1 MDFQKTVSAFNR
13 ASGNGLTM
21 STILNDV
28 IGHCLTSGDSSL
40 LGAVRAARVTA
51 KDSNAIR
58 NIDLVGSAIWSK
70 YETIKDKK
78 TGKTIIKT
86 KGSKKSQ
93 KHIDELAKI
102 AGSVSMRGSIFA
114 SHFSATP
121 KVEPFEFVPYS
132 QAQLKIVNKKNPNNT
147 PAQNLD
153 LIIASFQALRSSLVV
168 ETKEETKETVKA

>member
-1 MDFQKTVSAFNR
+1 MDFQKTVAAFNR

-51 KDSNAIR
+51 KDSMAVK
-58 NIDLVGSAIWSK
+58 NIDLAASAIWSK

-114 SHFSATP
+114 SHFSSA
-121 KVEPFEFVPYS
+121 KL
-132 QAQLKIVNKKNPNNT
+132 QKHL
-147 PAQNLD
+147 NLYPIHK
-153 LIIASFQALRSSLVV
+153 LS
-168 ETKEETKETVKA
+168 